1 MTTSTTTLVP
11 IFATPFAVVSIPGAA
26 DLNPALASLFSL
38 RATENYR
45 DPAAPRDPLCFRG
58 REDLFEWENEAVA
71 QLKREMLGGVCAAVM
86 AATLYTDAE
95 FDDLGAQ
102 VRARFAIVRP
112 DGCMPAA
119 SVPLASW
126 YAIYCVAAP
135 PPAAARADSGVL
147 RLYAVR
153 QGMMF
158 MDAANWRLRPPFS
171 AAHHI
176 WRPVPGQ
183 MAVFPASILHEV
195 ALNRTEAD
203 LVLITARARFA
214 HSGQE
219 AMPPW

>member
-1 MTTSTTTLVP
+1 MTMPATTMVP
-11 IFATPFAVVSIPGAA
+11 IFATPFASVSIPEAA
-26 DLNPALASLFSL
+26 NLNPALASLFSL
-38 RATENYR
+38 RATESYR

-58 REDLFEWENEAVA
+58 REDLFEWADQAVA
-71 QLKREMLGGVCAAVM
+71 HLKREMLSGVCAAVM
-86 AATLYTDAE
+86 DANLYTDAE
-95 FDDLGAQ
+95 FDALGVQA
-102 VRARFAIVRP
+102 RARFAIVHP

-119 SVPLASW
+119 TVPLASW

-135 PPAAARADSGVL
+135 PPAPARADSGVL

-153 QGMMF
+153 QGTMF
-158 MDAANWRLRPPFS
+158 MDAANWRLGPPFS

-195 ALNRTEAD
+195 ALNRSEAD
-203 LVLITARARFA
+203 LVLVTARARFA
-214 HSGQE
+214 HGGQQ